1 MGHEASLMFGHYREQ
16 LAQFSL
22 DQAQKA
28 KELHEKRK
36 VPTAR
41 HDSKSCLNL
50 VRSCFQIIARTTG
63 DWILL
68 VLLGVIMASLSFIMD
83 IIIHACFDGKY
94 LTCPC

>member
-1 MGHEASLMFGHYREQ
+1 MDGKGSQRRRSSVMGYEASLMFGHYREL

-50 VRSCFQIIARTTG
+50 F
-63 DWILL
+63 
-68 VLLGVIMASLSFIMD
+68 GVAF
-83 IIIHACFDGKY
+83 K
-94 LTCPC
+94 